1 MDIVKENEE
10 LKEEIEKIPHIRELT
25 PLEKQQLDYLV
36 KEYPMLDSYMI
47 ETILR
52 LPNSK
57 RDEICEEIRSG
68 ELKLK
73 DTEEEEKNKEEVVL
87 KTVSLDE
94 PEE

>member
-1 MDIVKENEE
+1 MDIVKENEV
-10 LKEEIEKIPHIRELT
+10 LKEKIESNPKIRELT
-25 PLEKQQLDYLV
+25 PLEKQQLEFLV

-73 DTEEEEKNKEEVVL
+73 DDKPQEEIVL
-87 KTVSLDE
+87 KSVSLDE
-94 PEE
+94 PKITEEE